1 MIAFSFIYLIT
12 PLSYSHLN
20 FLLFF
25 NSSSNLFKLH
35 RYMFAIYSAI
45 RPFAMIIIIYFYLF
59 VCIEYLLLLNMIIM
73 LLLYLIMINIFI
85 IHFHFNIVVMM
96 LLLLYCFLNCILII
110 KIDKF
115 IYYIFLWRFSSHI
128 YYYHFYE
135 LIYFK
140 YDKFLFIDHEILHSG
155 STSSNLFN

>member
-45 RPFAMIIIIYFYLF
+45 RPFCYDNNNLF
-59 VCIEYLLLLNMIIM
+59 LPFCMYR
-73 LLLYLIMINIFI
+73 IFI
-85 IHFHFNIVVMM
+85 IT
-96 LLLLYCFLNCILII
+96 
-110 KIDKF
+110 
-115 IYYIFLWRFSSHI
+115 
-128 YYYHFYE
+128 
-135 LIYFK
+135 K
-140 YDKFLFIDHEILHSG
+140 YDNNVITILFLELYSYYQ
-155 STSSNLFN
+155 N